1 MENGYSQKLIESYVK
16 LANNTLNTA
25 YSNFKASDFRV
36 ASSLAYYAMFYSA
49 NAAILKV
56 GVKPPKTHQGVL
68 SLFSKYYVKTGKIDG
83 KFSKYLKKA
92 SDIRQISSYDVLA
105 EISEKDTVI
114 TLDNAKEFV
123 MAVRK
128 VISYS

>member
-16 LANNTLNTA
+16 LANDTLNTV
-25 YSNFKASDFRV
+25 YNNFKASDFRV

-68 SLFSKYYVKTGKIDG
+68 SLFSRYYVKTGKIDG
-83 KFSKYLKKA
+83 KFSKYLKDA
-92 SDIRQISSYDVLA
+92 SDIRQISSYNVLA
-105 EISEKDTVI
+105 KISGKDAAI
-114 TLDNAKEFV
+114 ILNNAKEFV
-123 MAVRK
+123 ITVRK
-128 VISYS
+128 VIAYN